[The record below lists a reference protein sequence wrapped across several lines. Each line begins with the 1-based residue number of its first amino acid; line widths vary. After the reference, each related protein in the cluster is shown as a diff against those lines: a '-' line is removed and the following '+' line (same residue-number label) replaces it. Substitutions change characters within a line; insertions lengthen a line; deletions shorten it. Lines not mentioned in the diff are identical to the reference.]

1 MTVISPSRL
10 LQLMVAGML
19 GGVLLVTLGIAGFQ
33 SYQAHQQLREQR
45 QQAQQQEL
53 DEYRLRLEYEVD
65 ALQQYLSYQLG
76 QAENLLRQMSEEQVD
91 AAHAV
96 ATGIYETAR
105 GYLPQQQIKQL
116 IISSLRDLRFFQGR
130 GYIFIDGMDG
140 ECILLPTSPHLEGTS
155 LWDNQDDTGHYIMR
169 GLVEAVSSPQGRG
182 FSRYRW
188 YRPDQ
193 PDQMAEKIAY
203 ARQFEP
209 FNWLIG
215 SGDYIYQMEANLQEM
230 VLQRIENLHLPAEGY
245 IAVLD
250 EQGRLLTSNASPK
263 DLGKLPQ
270 DMEDLH
276 QQELVQKLLEKA
288 QQGGGF
294 IEYFWERPGHEGRYR
309 KLSRVAWVPETRWII
324 VAGGYPDLLKD
335 SSLTSSS
342 WLQRF
347 WQEFPRLIAP
357 LLIIGLITLLAVLVY
372 ARWLGRLLAHYQS
385 NISEQQTRLQQLA
398 ERDTLTDLPNRW
410 LLGKR
415 LLKAMDRA
423 AAEQQQL
430 ALLVLDIDRFKN
442 INDSLGHSLGDKI
455 LQQLAKRLKKVLP
468 PELTVARM
476 GGDEFVLLVE
486 RFESQQQLTTLA
498 QQLLDLINQP
508 IQVEYHQL
516 VMTAS
521 VGIALYPD
529 HGINQEVLFR
539 HADTAMY
546 QAKNRGRNRFCFY
559 SREMGEQV
567 VGRLQLENDLRLAI
581 QKEQQ
586 LFLVYQPQWD
596 ILSGRMVGCEVL
608 VRWKHPLKGLIPPD
622 VFIPLAEETGLILPL
637 GNWILRTALAQ
648 ARSWKDQQLPDFTLA
663 INLSTA
669 QLNAGLPRQIAAM
682 LRSYEL
688 APGRLE
694 LEVTETLLMTAPEE
708 STRVLGELKK
718 TGIRIALDDFGTG
731 YSSLAYLSRLPL
743 DVLKIDKSFVDGLPD
758 RQDDVVIARLIIRMA
773 AQLGMITLA
782 EGVENEAQLRFL
794 KEAGCHLMQGYLK
807 ARPLPPEEVAA
818 LVSPLSAS

>member
-1 MTVISPSRL
+1 MSVISPSRL
-10 LQLMVAGML
+10 LRLMVAGML
-19 GGVLLVTLGIAGFQ
+19 GGVLLVTLGIAGYQ

-45 QQAQQQEL
+45 QEAQQQEL
-53 DEYRLRLEYEVD
+53 EEYQLRLEYEVD
-65 ALQQYLSYQLG
+65 ALQHYLNDHLG
-76 QAENLLRQMSEEQVD
+76 QAENLLKQMAQEQVD
-91 AAHAV
+91 AAFAV
-96 ATGIYETAR
+96 ATGIYQAAHNQ
-105 GYLPQQQIKQL
+105 LSDQQIQEL
-116 IISSLRDLRFFQGR
+116 IIASLRDMRFFQGR

-140 ECILLPTSPHLEGTS
+140 ECVLLPIAPHLEGTS
-155 LWDNQDDTGHYIMR
+155 LWDNQDDHGYYIMR
-169 GLVEAVSSPQGRG
+169 GLVESVSNPEKRG

-188 YRPDQ
+188 YRPDR

-209 FNWLIG
+209 FDWLIG
-215 SGDYIYQMEANLQEM
+215 SGDYIYQMEMDLLEVALR
-230 VLQRIENLHLPAEGY
+230 RIENLHLPAEGY

-250 EQGRLLTSNASPK
+250 EQGRLLTSNASPL

-270 DMEDLH
+270 EIDDLH
-276 QQELVQKLLEKA
+276 QQELVLQFLDMA

-294 IEYFWERPGHEGRYR
+294 IEYFWNRPGYDGQYR
-309 KLSRVAWVPETRWII
+309 KLSRVAWVPQTRWVII
-324 VAGGYPDLLKD
+324 AGGYPDLLVEQP
-335 SSLTSSS
+335 SEEWR
-342 WLQRF
+342 WLQGF
-347 WQEFPRLIAP
+347 LQEFPRLMTP
-357 LLIIGLITLLAVLVY
+357 LLVIGLVTLLAVLVY
-372 ARWLGRLLAHYQS
+372 ARWLGRLLAHYQD

-398 ERDTLTDLPNRW
+398 ERDTLTGLPNRW
-410 LLGKR
+410 LLGQR

-423 AAEQQQL
+423 AAQQGQL
-430 ALLVLDIDRFKN
+430 ALLVLDVDRFKN

-455 LQQLAKRLKKVLP
+455 LQILAQRLEKVLP
-468 PELTVARM
+468 PELTLARM
-476 GGDEFVLLVE
+476 GGDEFVLLSE
-486 RFESQQQLTTLA
+486 QAGQLSQLA
-498 QQLLDLINQP
+498 ELVQQLLDAINQP

-546 QAKNRGRNRFCFY
+546 QAKSRGRNRFCFY
-559 SREMGEQV
+559 SREMGELV

-586 LFLVYQPQWD
+586 LYLVYQPQWD
-596 ILSGRMVGCEVL
+596 IHSDKMVGCEVL

-622 VFIPLAEETGLILPL
+622 EFIPLAEETGLILPL
-637 GNWILRTALAQ
+637 GQWILRTALAQ
-648 ARSWKDQQLPDFTLA
+648 ARLWRDQQLPDFTLA

-669 QLNAGLPRQIAAM
+669 QLNVDLPRQIATL
-682 LRSYEL
+682 LRTYEL
-688 APGRLE
+688 PASMLE
-694 LEVTETLLMTAPEE
+694 LEVTETLLMTAQEE
-708 STRVLGELKK
+708 ATALLGELKK
-718 TGIRIALDDFGTG
+718 TGVRIALDDFGTG

-758 RQDDVVIARLIIRMA
+758 RKDDVVIARLIIRMA

-782 EGVENEAQLRFL
+782 EGVENEQQLTFL

-807 ARPLPPEEVAA
+807 ARPLLPDEVAE
-818 LVSPLSAS
+818 LIRSRKDS

>member
-1 MTVISPSRL
+1 MSIISPSRL
-10 LQLMVAGML
+10 LRLMVAGML
-19 GGVLLVTLGIAGFQ
+19 GGVLLVTLSLAGYQ
-33 SYQAHQQLREQR
+33 SYQAHQQLREQL
-45 QQAQQQEL
+45 QKVQQQEL
-53 DEYRLRLEYEVD
+53 EEYQLRLEYEVD
-65 ALQQYLSYQLG
+65 ALQQYLSYHLG
-76 QAENLLRQMSEEQVD
+76 QAENLLRQMLEEQVN

-96 ATGIYETAR
+96 ATGIYETAKNH
-105 GYLPQQQIKQL
+105 LPEQQIQQL
-116 IISSLRDLRFFQGR
+116 IVASLRDLRFFQGR

-140 ECILLPTSPHLEGTS
+140 ECILLPITPQLEGTS
-155 LWDNQDDTGHYIMR
+155 LWDNQDDRGYYIMR
-169 GLVEAVSSPQGRG
+169 GLVESVSNPEKRG

-188 YRPDQ
+188 YRPDT

-203 ARQFEP
+203 ARQFLP
-209 FNWLIG
+209 FSWLIG
-215 SGDYIYQMEANLQEM
+215 SGDYIYQMEANLLEAA
-230 VLQRIENLHLPAEGY
+230 LQRIEHLHLPAEGY

-250 EQGRLLTSNASPK
+250 EEGRLLTSNASPA
-263 DLGKLPQ
+263 DLGKLPE
-270 DMEDLH
+270 DMDDLY
-276 QQELVQKLLEKA
+276 QQELVQRLLDKA
-288 QQGGGF
+288 RRGGGF
-294 IEYFWERPGHEGRYR
+294 IEYFWNRPGHEGQYR
-309 KLSRVAWVPETRWII
+309 KLSRVAWVPETRWVI
-324 VAGGYPDLLKD
+324 VAGGYPDLLQD
-335 SSLTSSS
+335 VSSNTTG
-342 WLQRF
+342 WMQRF
-347 WQEFPRLIAP
+347 MQEFPRLIAP
-357 LLIIGLITLLAVLVY
+357 LLVIGLLTLLAVLIY
-372 ARWLGRLLAHYQS
+372 TRWLGRLLQHYQD
-385 NISEQQTRLQQLA
+385 NISEQQARLQQLA
-398 ERDTLTDLPNRW
+398 ERDTLTELPNRW
-410 LLGKR
+410 LLGQR
-415 LLKAMDRA
+415 LLRAMDRA
-423 AAEQQQL
+423 AAEDQSL

-455 LQQLAKRLKKVLP
+455 LQQLALRLKKALP
-468 PELTVARM
+468 PELTLARM
-476 GGDEFVLLVE
+476 GGDEFVLLIE
-486 RFESQQQLTTLA
+486 EFGQQEQLTLLA

-508 IQVEYHQL
+508 IQIEYHQL

-521 VGIALYPD
+521 IGIALYPD

-546 QAKNRGRNRFCFY
+546 QAKSRGRNRFCFY

-586 LFLVYQPQWD
+586 LFLMYQPQWD

-648 ARSWKDQQLPDFTLA
+648 ARCWKDQQLPEFTLA

-669 QLNAGLPRQIAAM
+669 QLSAGLPRQIATL

-688 APGRLE
+688 PASRLE

-708 STRVLGELKK
+708 ATQLLGELKK

-743 DVLKIDKSFVDGLPD
+743 DVLKIDKSFVDGLPH

-782 EGVENEAQLRFL
+782 EGVENEQQLTFL

-818 LVSPLSAS
+818 LVLDVQGV